1 MKFNVMGFIPTLLL
15 ILPVVFA
22 CFKTPADRPDLP
34 EENIIVFIAKCV
46 GRFGCIGYMSLII
59 GGYQV
64 AFSSKLLFVLWLI
77 ISIAAVAFYWLM
89 WAAQYKKGNHFEDM
103 YKTGIP
109 LFIIPGAYVLL
120 TGLLTLNMML
130 IIFSALDLVCEY
142 CAAYTVRKQLR
153 EGITVSD
160 DDDNEEDEVEDTDTT
175 AEEKSETEQ
184 TAQTE
189 QEETQT
195 DNNENDG
202 NADE

>member
-160 DDDNEEDEVEDTDTT
+160 DDDDNEEDEVEDTEV
-175 AEEKSETEQ
+175 AEEKAE
-184 TAQTE
+184 TE
-189 QEETQT
+189 QEEAQT
-195 DNNENDG
+195 ENDG
-202 NADE
+202 NNDNADE

>member
-46 GRFGCIGYMSLII
+46 GRFGCIGYMCLAI
-59 GGYQV
+59 GDYKVG
-64 AFSSKLLFVLWLI
+64 FSSKLLFVLWI
-77 ISIAAVAFYWLM
+77 ILNIAAVAFYWLM

-153 EGITVSD
+153 EGITVSND
-160 DDDNEEDEVEDTDTT
+160 DDDNEEDEVEDTDKA
-175 AEEKSETEQ
+175 AEGKAETE
-184 TAQTE
+184 QTE
-189 QEETQT
+189 QEEAQ
-195 DNNENDG
+195 NENDG
-202 NADE
+202 NNDNADE